1 MIRTIV
7 QVALLMALMLF
18 GAIIGARA
26 ADNVC
31 AAYKQQKRALAQCL
45 KTDPNSSRCAE
56 LSDFDWDR
64 SELTGCKAKPIATRF
79 QQHTVKGSHYKEGI
93 ITRKKVRR

>member
-26 ADNVC
+26 AD
-31 AAYKQQKRALAQCL
+31 
-45 KTDPNSSRCAE
+45 
-56 LSDFDWDR
+56 
-64 SELTGCKAKPIATRF
+64 KAR
-79 QQHTVKGSHYKEGI
+79 
-93 ITRKKVRR
+93 